1 MEKMQHEIR
10 DEMRNRFMRSKEQ
23 QDKKQFRKLFPKR
36 AQAMSQE
43 APKNII
49 SIDMKRMEF

>member
-49 SIDMKRMEF
+49 SIDMKRVEF